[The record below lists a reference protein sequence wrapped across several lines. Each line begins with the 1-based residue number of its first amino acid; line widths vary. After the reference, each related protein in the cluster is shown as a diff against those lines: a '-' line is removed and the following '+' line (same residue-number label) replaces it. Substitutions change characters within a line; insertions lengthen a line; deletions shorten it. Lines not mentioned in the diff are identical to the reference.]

1 MEHTLDSG
9 GEVVHLSDALRWP
22 DSTEERVAQLRAVVD
37 QKQYRNY
44 QDMVLDLFTASVI
57 LVVYD
62 ALNDKNKLNL
72 ISRPLREMA
81 IIALRVYEK
90 TSN

>member
-1 MEHTLDSG
+1 MTLMAKLST
-9 GEVVHLSDALRWP
+9 LSDALRWP
-22 DSTEERVAQLRAVVD
+22 DSVEERVAQLRAIVA

-44 QDMVLDLFTASVI
+44 QDMVLDLFTASAI

-62 ALNDKNKLNL
+62 SLNDKNKLNL

-81 IIALRVYEK
+81 DIAFRVYGL